1 MLLRFGVSNHLSIRD
16 AQELSLSA
24 SSLRDREDGLI
35 DFPATPN
42 GSLLPAAVIYGANA
56 SGKSNLINAIRTMR
70 NMVLRSHK
78 GLEPDGGVPRQP
90 FRLDEES
97 GRSPSR
103 FDIDFLLN
111 GARHHYGFEASDA
124 RFESE
129 WLYAFPKSRRQM
141 LFEREGDEFH
151 FGRALKGQN
160 SVTAHLTSPNSL
172 FVSAAAWSGH
182 NQLLEVFRYFRAL
195 RIVSGIAFRG
205 ETVSKRLARRKELDR
220 RVISFLG
227 EIDTGVIDYRRKESG
242 LVEEREVAALL
253 KKYGKKYGFELPE
266 DKRADIE
273 LAHRGRDD
281 APFYLEMERESAGTR
296 RLLVALDL
304 AFSALD
310 AGAPLFIDEL
320 DASLHTQAGEALLKL
335 FQSKETNP
343 KGAQIIAT
351 THDTNLLAPSVL
363 RRDEVW
369 FTRKE
374 ADGATRLYP
383 LTDIRTRRSDNI
395 ERGYLQGRYGATP
408 FDDPVSA
415 LGAPN

>member
-35 DFPATPN
+35 DCPAAPS

-70 NMVLRSHK
+70 NMVMSSQT
-78 GLEPDGGVPRQP
+78 GWEPDGGVPRQP

-103 FDIDFLLN
+103 FEIDFLLN

-124 RFESE
+124 AFETE

-160 SVTAHLTSPNSL
+160 SVIARLTRPNSL
-172 FVSAAAWSGH
+172 FLSAAAQNDH
-182 NQLLEVFRYFRAL
+182 EQLSKVRLYFRAF
-195 RIVSGIAFRG
+195 RIVSVIAFRP
-205 ETVSKRLARRKELDR
+205 ETVSRRLARRKELDR
-220 RVISFLG
+220 RVINFLG

-242 LVEEREVAALL
+242 LLEDQELAAFF
-253 KKYGKKYGFELPE
+253 KKAGLE
-266 DKRADIE
+266 DKRASIE
-273 LAHRGRDD
+273 LAHRGRDGES
-281 APFYLEMERESAGTR
+281 FYLEMERESAGTR

-304 AFSALD
+304 AFRALD
-310 AGAPLFIDEL
+310 EGAPLFIDEL
-320 DASLHTQAGEALLKL
+320 GASLHTQAGEALLKL
-335 FQSKETNP
+335 FRSKKTNP

-383 LTDIRTRRSDNI
+383 LTDILTRRSDNI